1 MNKTIYAWLHS
12 QIPYWEE
19 RGWLTAEGADALRER
34 YAAHLIKSGPSLQRI
49 LVLLLGAVLI
59 GLGVFLLFAG
69 YWYGFSP
76 NGRFDW
82 CLGLV
87 LLALVVVAIAVGKAP
102 PGSIFSETAALFY
115 LIAVAGSTFLI
126 SDTYYTGEA
135 PGLYLLIILTVTLP
149 IVYLLDAG
157 WAMIACLFASLAW
170 SLSTQ
175 ELTVWGEPLWLWGV
189 LAAGIPFYA
198 RKFKDRDRHQKLL
211 VGLSW
216 AYVAAIFGAFF
227 FTIQAYHGTLN
238 LLFIATLASGA
249 FAWGSLSRY
258 EGRWTLPFRGIGGA
272 ALVYV
277 VVYGTFLGTWANE
290 AAVPHGWLSIAF
302 SVLLMVPV
310 VMSLRYLVGKK
321 QFIEAVIVCCPL
333 VISILMIL
341 THWNV
346 GPLMVSVL
354 FNVYVILL
362 AIAMF
367 LRGSLTG
374 RIGLVN
380 GAIIAVGAMVGARF
394 FDPGFTFVER
404 GLTFII
410 IGLAI
415 FSVNF
420 VYMWHKFS
428 TVRTATK
435 RRKASEVKAKVTE
448 TKAKMDEMKAKVE
461 DLQSKI
467 NDTAAQAS
475 AFKPNDTF
483 KPGVVA
489 KDTEKAGANATK
501 DGEGRSSDEV

>member
-12 QIPYWEE
+12 QIPYWEK
-19 RGWLTAEGADALRER
+19 RGWLTAEGADALREQ
-34 YAAHLIKSGPSLQRI
+34 YAAHLIKSGPSWQRI
-49 LVLLLGAVLI
+49 LVLLLGAILI
-59 GLGVFLLFAG
+59 GLGIFLLFAG

-82 CLGLV
+82 CLGLI

-102 PGSIFSETAALFY
+102 PGSLFSELAALFY
-115 LIAVAGSTFLI
+115 LVAVTGSTFLLA
-126 SDTYYTGEA
+126 DTYYTGE
-135 PGLYLLIILTVTLP
+135 PLGLYLLIILTVTLP
-149 IVYLLDAG
+149 VVYILDAG
-157 WAMIACLFASLAW
+157 RTMIVCLFASLAW

-175 ELTVWGEPLWLWGV
+175 EADIWGGPLWLWGV
-189 LAAGIPFYA
+189 LIASIPFYA
-198 RKFKDRDRHQKLL
+198 LKFKNRDQHQQLL

-227 FTIQAYHGTLN
+227 FTIQVYHGTLN

-249 FAWGSLSRY
+249 FAWGSLARY
-258 EGRWTLPFRGIGGA
+258 EGQWTLPFRGIGGI

-277 VVYGTFLGTWANE
+277 VVYGTFLGTWVNE
-290 AAVPHGWLSIAF
+290 AAVPHGWFSIIV

-310 VMSLRYLVGKK
+310 AMSLRYLVNKK

-333 VISILMIL
+333 VISILMVL
-341 THWNV
+341 THWKI
-346 GPLMVSVL
+346 GPITVSIL
-354 FNVYVILL
+354 FNMYVILL
-362 AIAMF
+362 AVAMF

-428 TVRTATK
+428 KVRATTK
-435 RRKASEVKAKVTE
+435 RRKAQEVKTTVTK

-461 DLQSKI
+461 EIQ
-467 NDTAAQAS
+467 
-475 AFKPNDTF
+475 
-483 KPGVVA
+483 
-489 KDTEKAGANATK
+489 
-501 DGEGRSSDEV
+501 GRSSDEV